1 MKKNCCWVNYTEQYR
16 HIRESRLLDL
26 PNNATKI
33 ELEHAIGVDTSDL
46 AAKKNFIALKAEVD
60 KVEINEFVKAP
71 TGLNDLKAKIVDL
84 DVGMLKT
91 VPLDLKK
98 VSDVVYWLQLFLI
111 QKIGEVDN
119 KLPDTN
125 GLATTALLNAK
136 PGEVDNKFPDV
147 IKSVKKADYDGKV
160 TDIKGKYFTTADYNK
175 FTSNILDTKI
185 KKKKLVNESNVSNL
199 VNDSDLN
206 TKPATLA
213 TKAELKAKQDKIV
226 KLQTH
231 ELSYFFW

>member
-1 MKKNCCWVNYTEQYR
+1 MT
-16 HIRESRLLDL
+16 
-26 PNNATKI
+26 AT
-33 ELEHAIGVDTSDL
+33 VFNT
-46 AAKKNFIALKAEVD
+46 
-60 KVEINEFVKAP
+60 
-71 TGLNDLKAKIVDL
+71 
-84 DVGMLKT
+84 
-91 VPLDLKK
+91 
-98 VSDVVYWLQLFLI
+98 
-111 QKIGEVDN
+111 KIGEVEN

-125 GLATTALLNAK
+125 RLATTTLLNTK

-147 IKSVKKADYDGKV
+147 SKPVKKADYDSKV
-160 TDIKGKYFTTADYNK
+160 TDIKEKYFTTAVYNK

-185 KKKKLVNESNVSNL
+185 KQKKLLNESNVSNL

-206 TKPATLA
+206 TKLATLA